1 MPIFELCWAIP
12 VKSRVK
18 IWFGLVE
25 IGCIWIFKGGRT
37 KPPIRG
43 GYMWPAMPIF
53 EPGRAIPVKSRVKI
67 WFRLVEPF
75 RSYRVHKHKHPKKK
89 KNHRRNW
96 KQYPWK
102 NSLPADIKMT
112 KSQAQLK
119 TIAFRKILFWADKKK
134 PHIRSR
140 EAYFSKATIEK
151 QSHSWFFVMSVSSLP
166 CL

>member
-1 MPIFELCWAIP
+1 MTKKKKKKKKKVKPLGFACDLWCPFSNSAELFQSKVMW
-12 VKSRVK
+12 K
-18 IWFGLVE
+18 FGLDWLKSDVYE
-25 IGCIWIFKGGRT
+25 FSRGKN
-37 KPPIRG
+37 KAPIRG

-75 RSYRVHKHKHPKKK
+75 RSYRVHKHKHPPPPKK

-102 NSLPADIKMT
+102 NSLPADNKMT

-134 PHIRSR
+134 TS
-140 EAYFSKATIEK
+140 Y
-151 QSHSWFFVMSVSSLP
+151 
-166 CL
+166 